1 MTERQQVE
9 ELLRALHA
17 ARLEADLEQLC
28 ALFSAD
34 ARMRIQGTSDGKPIA
49 IEARG
54 AAQIRPWLS
63 VLVKTFRLRDYKIL
77 SLTIENDRAAA
88 HWQVNIHSKI
98 TGALVATELVDLIA
112 VRDGRIAE
120 YVEFFVPR

>member
-1 MTERQQVE
+1 MTERRQVE
-9 ELLRALHA
+9 ELLRRLHM
-17 ARLEADLEQLC
+17 ARLEANLEQLC
-28 ALFSAD
+28 ALFSSD

-54 AAQIRPWLS
+54 SEQIRPWLS
-63 VLVKTFRLRDYKIL
+63 VLVKTFRLRDYRLL
-77 SLTIENDRAAA
+77 SLPIEGDRAAA

-98 TGALVATELVDLIA
+98 TGALVATELVDLIE
-112 VRDGRIAE
+112 VRDGHIAD

>member
-9 ELLRALHA
+9 QPLRALHA
-17 ARLEADLEQLC
+17 ARLEANLEQLC
-28 ALFSAD
+28 ALFATD

-54 AAQIRPWLS
+54 AEQIRPWLS
-63 VLVKTFRLRDYKIL
+63 VLVKTFRLRDYQLL
-77 SLTIENDRAAA
+77 SLTIEGARAVA
-88 HWQVNIHSKI
+88 HWRVHIHSKV
-98 TGALVATELVDLIA
+98 TGALVMTELVDLIE
-112 VRDGRIAE
+112 VVDGHIAS

>member
-17 ARLEADLEQLC
+17 ARLEANLEQLC

-49 IEARG
+49 IEAHG
-54 AAQIRPWLS
+54 VEQIRPWLS
-63 VLVKTFRLRDYKIL
+63 VLVKTFRLRDYRLL
-77 SLTIENDRAAA
+77 SLTIEGGRAAA
-88 HWQVNIHSKI
+88 HWRVEIHSKV
-98 TGALVATELVDLIA
+98 TGALVLTELVDLLE
-112 VRDGRIAE
+112 VRDGRITS
-120 YVEFFVPR
+120 YIEFFVPC

>member
-1 MTERQQVE
+1 MTERRQVE
-9 ELLRALHA
+9 ELLRRLHM
-17 ARLEADLEQLC
+17 ARLEANLEQLC
-28 ALFSAD
+28 ALFSSD

-54 AAQIRPWLS
+54 SEQIRPWLS
-63 VLVKTFRLRDYKIL
+63 VLVKTFRLRDYRLL
-77 SLTIENDRAAA
+77 SLTIEGDRAAA

-98 TGALVATELVDLIA
+98 TGALVATELVDLIE
-112 VRDGRIAE
+112 VRDGHIAD

>member
-9 ELLRALHA
+9 QPLRALHA
-17 ARLEADLEQLC
+17 ARLEANLEQLC
-28 ALFSAD
+28 ALFASD

-54 AAQIRPWLS
+54 AEQIRPWLS
-63 VLVKTFRLRDYKIL
+63 VLVKTFRLRDYQLL
-77 SLTIENDRAAA
+77 SLTIEGPRAAV
-88 HWQVNIHSKI
+88 HWRVNIHSKI
-98 TGALVATELVDLIA
+98 TGALVATELVDLIE
-112 VRDGRIAE
+112 VRDGKIVS

>member
-1 MTERQQVE
+1 MTERRQVE

-17 ARLEADLEQLC
+17 TRLEANLERLC
-28 ALFSAD
+28 SLFSSD

-54 AAQIRPWLS
+54 TEQIRPWLS
-63 VLVKTFRLRDYKIL
+63 VLVKTFRLRDYRLL
-77 SLTIENDRAAA
+77 SLTIEGERAAA

-98 TGALVATELVDLIA
+98 TGAQIPTELVDLIE
-112 VRDGRIAE
+112 VRDGRIAD

>member
-9 ELLRALHA
+9 QPLRALHA
-17 ARLEADLEQLC
+17 ARLEANLEQLC

-54 AAQIRPWLS
+54 AEQIRPWLS
-63 VLVKTFRLRDYKIL
+63 VLVKTFRLRDYQLL
-77 SLTIENDRAAA
+77 SLTIEGARAVA
-88 HWQVNIHSKI
+88 HWRVNIHSKI
-98 TGALVATELVDLIA
+98 TGALVMTELVDLIE
-112 VRDGRIAE
+112 VVDGRIAS

>member
-1 MTERQQVE
+1 MTERRQVE
-9 ELLRALHA
+9 ELLRRLHT
-17 ARLEADLEQLC
+17 ARLEANLEQLC
-28 ALFSAD
+28 SLFSSD

-54 AAQIRPWLS
+54 SEQIRPWLS
-63 VLVKTFRLRDYKIL
+63 VLVKTFRLRDYRLL
-77 SLTIENDRAAA
+77 SLTIEGERAAA

-98 TGALVATELVDLIA
+98 TGALVATELVDLIE
-112 VRDGRIAE
+112 VRDRHIAD

>member
-1 MTERQQVE
+1 MTERRQVE
-9 ELLRALHA
+9 ELLRRLHA
-17 ARLEADLEQLC
+17 ARLEANLEQLC
-28 ALFSAD
+28 SLFSSD

-54 AAQIRPWLS
+54 SEQIRPWLS
-63 VLVKTFRLRDYKIL
+63 VLVKTFRLRDYRLL
-77 SLTIENDRAAA
+77 SLTIEAERAAA

-98 TGALVATELVDLIA
+98 TGALVATELVDLIE
-112 VRDGRIAE
+112 VRDGHIAD

>member
-1 MTERQQVE
+1 MTERRQVE
-9 ELLRALHA
+9 ELLRRLHT
-17 ARLEADLEQLC
+17 ARLEANLEQLC
-28 ALFSAD
+28 SLFSSD

-54 AAQIRPWLS
+54 SEQIRPWLS
-63 VLVKTFRLRDYKIL
+63 VLVKTFRLRDYRLL
-77 SLTIENDRAAA
+77 SLTIEGERAAA

-98 TGALVATELVDLIA
+98 TGALVATELVDLIE
-112 VRDGRIAE
+112 VRDGHIAD